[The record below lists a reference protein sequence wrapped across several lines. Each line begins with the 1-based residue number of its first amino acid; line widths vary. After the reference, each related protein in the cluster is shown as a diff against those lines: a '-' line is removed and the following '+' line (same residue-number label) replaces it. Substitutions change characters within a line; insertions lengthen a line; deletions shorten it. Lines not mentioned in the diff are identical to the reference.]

1 MAVRRILIVE
11 DEATLRRIVAD
22 AMELAGYEVAV
33 AEDGERGLRLFEGGR
48 FDLVVADI
56 MMPRMDGF
64 QMVRRMRQLHP
75 KTQFLFLSARS
86 SSDDVVEG
94 FRSGGHDYLRK
105 PFAMNELMV
114 RVEALLSRVEETS
127 ADVCDEYRVGEYL
140 FDVKH
145 ASLSRNGEVERLSAR
160 ECAILLAL
168 VRNEGRVVSSRTM
181 LLDIWGDDS
190 YYNLRSLNVFVSRLR
205 SRLAHDASIAI
216 ISVRGV
222 GYKLLCG
229 Y

>member
-33 AEDGERGLRLFEGGR
+33 AEDGEEGLRLFEGGR

-64 QMVRRMRQLHP
+64 QMVRRMRHLHP

-114 RVEALLSRVEETS
+114 RVEALLSRIEETS

-160 ECAILLAL
+160 ESAILLAL

>member
-33 AEDGERGLRLFEGGR
+33 AEDGEEGLRLLEGGH

-105 PFAMNELMV
+105 PFVMNELMV

-205 SRLAHDASIAI
+205 SRLVHDASIAI

>member
-22 AMELAGYEVAV
+22 AIELAGYEVAV
-33 AEDGERGLRLFEGGR
+33 AEDGEEGLRLFEGGH

-114 RVEALLSRVEETS
+114 RVEALLSRIEETS

>member
-33 AEDGERGLRLFEGGR
+33 AEDGEEGLRLFEGER

-114 RVEALLSRVEETS
+114 RVEALLSRIEETS

>member
-33 AEDGERGLRLFEGGR
+33 AEDGEEGLRLFEGGR

-145 ASLSRNGEVERLSAR
+145 ASLSRKGEVERLSAR

>member
-33 AEDGERGLRLFEGGR
+33 AEDGEEGLRLFEGGR

-114 RVEALLSRVEETS
+114 RVEALLSRIEETS
-127 ADVCDEYRVGEYL
+127 ADVRDEYRVGEYL

>member
-33 AEDGERGLRLFEGGR
+33 AEDGEEGLRLFEGGR

-114 RVEALLSRVEETS
+114 RVEALLSRIEETS

-222 GYKLLCG
+222 GYKLLCS

>member
-33 AEDGERGLRLFEGGR
+33 AEDGEEGLRLFEGGR

-114 RVEALLSRVEETS
+114 RVEALLSRIEETS

>member
-33 AEDGERGLRLFEGGR
+33 AEDGEEGLRLFEGEH

-114 RVEALLSRVEETS
+114 RVEALLSRIEETS

-205 SRLAHDASIAI
+205 SRLAHDASIVI